1 MNTGENQIDFDN
13 DQAPLK
19 KDTLQGTGQ
28 AKAVRGSMGQQRKE
42 GEGGDF
48 SSNKG
53 LSIQITW

>member
-28 AKAVRGSMGQQRKE
+28 AKAVRGYVIANQDYST
-42 GEGGDF
+42 
-48 SSNKG
+48 NICI
-53 LSIQITW
+53 LII